1 MEFAELPW
9 DFEREIS
16 HRPFPKTG
24 SAVQRSVTAVS
35 VKKAFKKPSQ
45 WACSKQIEAER
56 QAVMLAAHTDPKM
69 RRSGRRSRCNGG
81 TGTK

>member
-9 DFEREIS
+9 DFEREMG

-35 VKKAFKKPSQ
+35 VKKAF
-45 WACSKQIEAER
+45 
-56 QAVMLAAHTDPKM
+56 M
-69 RRSGRRSRCNGG
+69 
-81 TGTK
+81 